1 MGRKLQLFVAAVF
14 VAAGSRCLL
23 FAPSTARAT
32 RTNQT
37 FSAAFQRKVLEM
49 APEAPFELRLF
60 ETAVKTNS
68 KGEIITGPTSDPV
81 KNIVGAESAGMR
93 AGLESFTKIMYG
105 ASYIDGRPDPGTRID
120 PNNPQVKSG
129 NQFWPHR
136 KQPFRSQPRA
146 LALRSEEHT
155 AELQSN

>member
-1 MGRKLQLFVAAVF
+1 MGRKLKLFVAASF
-14 VAAGSRCLL
+14 LAAGAGWLL
-23 FAPSTARAT
+23 IATSTTRAT

-81 KNIVGAESAGMR
+81 KNIVGAESAGVR
-93 AGLESFTKIMYG
+93 TGLERFTKIMYG
-105 ASYIDGRPDPGTRID
+105 ASYIDGRPAPGPRID
-120 PNNPQVKSG
+120 PNTPQVKSG
-129 NQFWPHR
+129 
-136 KQPFRSQPRA
+136 SQSWLP
-146 LALRSEEHT
+146 LLTCGLFGS
-155 AELQSN
+155 